1 MVRIRKKKEVEEI
14 SAASMSDVAF
24 LLLVFFM
31 VTAVFFVKEGLNI
44 QLPRKKASPQTIL
57 RKHVY
62 EILVYQNVIKMK
74 NPAIGT
80 KSYKSLTE
88 FRKQLYE
95 MDIPDLPQKL
105 ALIKTTGD
113 TPYGNMLDVLSSVQI
128 KGFPKVSVKKLR

>member
-1 MVRIRKKKEVEEI
+1 MVQIRKKKEVEEV

-31 VTAVFFVKEGLNI
+31 VTAVFFVKQGLNI

-62 EILVYQNVIKMK
+62 EILVYKNLIKMR
-74 NPAIGT
+74 NPAIGI
-80 KSYKSLTE
+80 KNYKDLDD
-88 FRKQLYE
+88 FRKKLYE
-95 MDIPDLPQKL
+95 MEIENMPEKL

-113 TPYGNMLDVLSSVQI
+113 TPYGKMLDVLSSVQL